1 MASEVDNLY
10 ARYRSELKP
19 LVAEYESQNEQI
31 MPSCLVNLAQM
42 FDRIALSETSKTE
55 EERIEHLNVASGHL
69 NTAISDTKEGVVA
82 GHILTVLKFKR
93 TYGQDIINTLKDG
106 TFVGPFTALEKEVR
120 QSLAADDGTA
130 QSKLGAMVDMIND
143 SHASALAVSTTRDSR
158 KTIFLKWGFTII
170 VSLLVTLLTAWLF

>member
-55 EERIEHLNVASGHL
+55 EER
-69 NTAISDTKEGVVA
+69 
-82 GHILTVLKFKR
+82 KR
-93 TYGQDIINTLKDG
+93 
-106 TFVGPFTALEKEVR
+106 
-120 QSLAADDGTA
+120 
-130 QSKLGAMVDMIND
+130 
-143 SHASALAVSTTRDSR
+143 
-158 KTIFLKWGFTII
+158 
-170 VSLLVTLLTAWLF
+170 

>member
-69 NTAISDTKEGVVA
+69 NTAISDTKAGVVA
-82 GHILTVLKFKR
+82 DRILKVLKFKR
-93 TYGQDIINTLKDG
+93 TYGQDIINTLKEG
-106 TFVGPFTALEKEVR
+106 AFVGPFTVLENEVG
-120 QSLAADDGTA
+120 QSIAADDGA
-130 QSKLGAMVDMIND
+130 ALSKLGAMVDMIND
-143 SHASALAVSTTRDSR
+143 SHASALAVSTIRDSR
-158 KTIFLKWGFTII
+158 KTTFLKWGFTII